1 MIVRTAT
8 TLVRSADP
16 DAAAAAARALAAA
29 TAAEGPADFVALHAS
44 AGCDLAALAAAAA
57 AAFPGAAL
65 HGATSCLGAMTGAGF
80 AAAGRDGAAGAA
92 GVFVLRDPE
101 GDYATAAEPLG
112 DDPRAAARRAAER
125 ALAAAGRAGETPD
138 LVWLSVSPGREE
150 PVLEGLAEA
159 VGPHAPVFGGS
170 VADDAV
176 AGAWRILGAEGPL
189 EEAVRVSVLFPS
201 RPLGL
206 AFQSGYAPTPT
217 SGRVT
222 RAEGR
227 RVLEID
233 GRPAR
238 DVYADWTGG
247 AVDARGAAD
256 PVGILSDSTLHPLGR
271 ELGEVQ
277 GVPFHLLA
285 HPAVAAPDGAI
296 ELFADVAEGEELCL
310 MTGSA
315 DSLVARAGRVARQA
329 RAVGGGGEAPPAGAL
344 VVYCGGC
351 MLAVRERMDEVAE
364 GIDAAL
370 DGAPFLG
377 VFTFG
382 EQGLAVDGRNRHGN
396 LMISC
401 VAFGP

>member
-1 MIVRTAT
+1 MIVRTAATHVST
-8 TLVRSADP
+8 TDADAAE
-16 DAAAAAARALAAA
+16 AAAAALAAA
-29 TAAEGPADFVALHAS
+29 TAEAAPAHFVALHAG
-44 AGCDLAALAAAAA
+44 AGCDLAALSAAAAR
-57 AAFPGAAL
+57 AFPGAAL
-65 HGATSCLGAMTGAGF
+65 HGGTSCLGAMTGAGF
-80 AAAGRDGAAGAA
+80 VAAGEGVAA
-92 GVFVLRDPE
+92 GVGCFVLHDPD
-101 GDYATAAEPLG
+101 GDYATAAEPMG
-112 DDPRAAARRAAER
+112 DDPRTAARRAAER
-125 ALAAAGRAGETPD
+125 ALAEAGRAGETPD
-138 LVWLSVSPGREE
+138 LVWLSASPGREE
-150 PVLEGLAEA
+150 AVLEGIAEA
-159 VGPHAPVFGGS
+159 VGRRTPVFGGS

-176 AGAWRILGAEGPL
+176 AGGWRVLGAEGPM

-206 AFQSGYAPTPT
+206 AFQSGYAPA
-217 SGRVT
+217 GRAGQVT

-238 DVYADWTGG
+238 DVYAEWTEGE
-247 AVDARGAAD
+247 VDARGAAA
-256 PVGILSDSTLHPLGR
+256 PTPILSASTLHPLGR
-271 ELGEVQ
+271 EVGEVS

-285 HPAVAAPDGAI
+285 HPATACPDGAI
-296 ELFADVAEGEELCL
+296 ELFADVAEGEELRL

-329 RAVGGGGEAPPAGAL
+329 CAVRGVDAAAPVGAL

-351 MLAVRERMDEVAE
+351 MLAVRERMAEVVA
-364 GIDAAL
+364 GVDAAL

-382 EQGLAVDGRNRHGN
+382 EQGEAADGRNRHGN